1 MVEGRSPGPTPSD
14 GGRPPAG
21 PPSGPLSTPS
31 SPDPPPLRRRV
42 LLIAVVGGL
51 VLVVGLVGV
60 LIGAGAFSGG
70 DRGGGTAGDAPSTP
84 PVSASPSG
92 PSTAPRTSSPPT
104 RPTTRTSPPASR
116 AATGEGP
123 ARAFGQTQGYEDGVE
138 VTVSAPVPFTPSD
151 SAAGHLEGNLAVALQ
166 ITVHNGGDQRLDL
179 ATVMVQVRDGEG
191 REGTRVFDGAPPHLG
206 LGLSGTLLPGKKAV
220 GGYGFDLPPA
230 EKPVLDV
237 EVRVGHDRPALFW
250 SGDVG

>member
-60 LIGAGAFSGG
+60 LIGAGAFGGG
-70 DRGGGTAGDAPSTP
+70 DRGGGTAGDSPSP
-84 PVSASPSG
+84 PPASVSPSG
-92 PSTAPRTSSPPT
+92 SATAPRISSPPT
-104 RPTTRTSPPASR
+104 STPPTSRT
-116 AATGEGP
+116 ATGEGA

-179 ATVMVQVRDGEG
+179 ATVVVQVRDGEG

-206 LGLSGTLLPGKKAV
+206 LGLSGTLLPGMKAV
-220 GGYGFDLPPA
+220 GGYGFDLAPV
-230 EKPVLDV
+230 ENPVLDV

>member
-1 MVEGRSPGPTPSD
+1 M
-14 GGRPPAG
+14 
-21 PPSGPLSTPS
+21 
-31 SPDPPPLRRRV
+31 
-42 LLIAVVGGL
+42 GGL

-60 LIGAGAFSGG
+60 LIGAGAFGGG
-70 DRGGGTAGDAPSTP
+70 DRGGGTAGDSPSP
-84 PVSASPSG
+84 PPASVSPSG
-92 PSTAPRTSSPPT
+92 SATAPRISSPPT
-104 RPTTRTSPPASR
+104 STPPTSRT
-116 AATGEGP
+116 ATGEGA

-179 ATVMVQVRDGEG
+179 ATVVVQVRDGEG
-191 REGTRVFDGAPPHLG
+191 REGTRVFGGAPPHLG

-230 EKPVLDV
+230 ENPVLDV
-237 EVRVGHDRPALFW
+237 EVGVGHDRPALFW